1 VDVDRGDIHVVGA
14 DQNNVQIRVV
24 RDVTH
29 ASEAEAT
36 RILKE
41 HHVVLQQHG
50 REISITAQRPSSF
63 GRGSWWRWW
72 GQPNLN
78 VHYQITVP
86 QAFDVRLKTEG
97 GAIEVAT
104 LHGNVNAN
112 TEGGH
117 LKFTDIGGK
126 VNGQTE
132 GGSVKAVGCQDEV
145 QVRTEGGSIAI
156 EGFTGKG
163 LQALTEGGSIVAEFA
178 VPPRS
183 DFTLRTSGGKVT
195 VKIPETSAVN
205 LDAHTAGG
213 RVRTELP
220 VQVQGRLDRETLRG
234 TINGGGSLLKLET
247 EGGNIRLL
255 KR

>member
-1 VDVDRGDIHVVGA
+1 VDLDRGSIHVAGA
-14 DQNNVQIRVV
+14 AHNSVQIRVV
-24 RDVTH
+24 RDVTN
-29 ASEAEAT
+29 ASEADAA

-50 REISITAQRPSSF
+50 NEISITAQEPSSF
-63 GRGSWWRWW
+63 WRGSWWRWW
-72 GQPNLN
+72 GQRNLN
-78 VHYQITVP
+78 VHYEITVP

-97 GAIEVAT
+97 GNVEVAS
-104 LHGNVNAN
+104 LHGNVTAK

-117 LKFTDIGGK
+117 LKFNDIEGK

-132 GGSVKAVGCQDEV
+132 GGSVKAVGCHDEV

-156 EGFTGKG
+156 EEFTGKG
-163 LQALTEGGSIVAEFA
+163 LQAQTEGGSIVAEFA

-183 DFTLRTSGGKVT
+183 DCTLHTSGGNVT
-195 VKIPETSAVN
+195 VKIPETSSVN
-205 LDAHTAGG
+205 IDAHTDGG

-220 VQVQGRLDRETLRG
+220 VEVQGRLDRETLHG
-234 TINGGGSLLKLET
+234 TINGGGSMLTLKT
-247 EGGNIRLL
+247 DGGNIRIL